1 MPLPAD
7 LLEGMAARSRAAEM
21 RARWDVRIDLVLT
34 ALACMAFSATGIAL
48 IGFALHTTDEYIGRM
63 AFWGGLAVGNSGIIF
78 TLLAAYRRGE
88 RRGDW

>member
-34 ALACMAFSATGIAL
+34 NPSPLWI
-48 IGFALHTTDEYIGRM
+48 
-63 AFWGGLAVGNSGIIF
+63 
-78 TLLAAYRRGE
+78 
-88 RRGDW
+88 